1 MKKSGNKG
9 LTTGNNVDN
18 AQESKNVNMV
28 KSSQKSAR
36 VSKASAKIR
45 TRSTIIFIVFV
56 ALLAMIGYVAIFGG
70 TFGDYNFKTLGSSIN
85 KGLDLQ
91 GGVSLLEEI
100 QSDKVSDDTV
110 ERTVELLRLRVD
122 KLGVT
127 EPVVNREGSKRIRIE
142 IPGVYDAESVIKTVG
157 KTGELKFVGPDKSII
172 LTGKDVKQATGVPS
186 SQDNQPEI
194 DLTFTSDG
202 AKKFSDATA
211 KYLNQAISIY
221 MDTDLV
227 QSATVQAHIT
237 DGKARITNMKSMD
250 EARRIAKIIQSGA
263 LPVSVKAV
271 ETKVVGATLG
281 ANSLPQS
288 KKAGMIGIALVF
300 IFMLL
305 YYRVPGLLAD
315 IALTLYILLVLGI
328 FSLMKVTLTLPGIA
342 GFLLTIGMAVDAN
355 VLIFERI
362 KEELRIGKS
371 VRSAVGAGFHRAMSS
386 ILDSNITTIISGIV
400 LYALGRGSVKGFALT
415 LIIGI
420 AVSMF
425 TAITITR
432 LLVKL
437 AVNMGMLDKLW
448 CFRVKREAE

>member
-1 MKKSGNKG
+1 
-9 LTTGNNVDN
+9 
-18 AQESKNVNMV
+18 
-28 KSSQKSAR
+28 
-36 VSKASAKIR
+36 
-45 TRSTIIFIVFV
+45 
-56 ALLAMIGYVAIFGG
+56 
-70 TFGDYNFKTLGSSIN
+70 
-85 KGLDLQ
+85 
-91 GGVSLLEEI
+91 
-100 QSDKVSDDTV
+100 
-110 ERTVELLRLRVD
+110 
-122 KLGVT
+122 
-127 EPVVNREGSKRIRIE
+127 
-142 IPGVYDAESVIKTVG
+142 
-157 KTGELKFVGPDKSII
+157 
-172 LTGKDVKQATGVPS
+172 
-186 SQDNQPEI
+186 
-194 DLTFTSDG
+194 
-202 AKKFSDATA
+202 
-211 KYLNQAISIY
+211 
-221 MDTDLV
+221 
-227 QSATVQAHIT
+227 
-237 DGKARITNMKSMD
+237 
-250 EARRIAKIIQSGA
+250 
-263 LPVSVKAV
+263 
-271 ETKVVGATLG
+271 
-281 ANSLPQS
+281 
-288 KKAGMIGIALVF
+288 MIGIALVF

-448 CFRVKREAE
+448 CFRVKRRLNDMLKVIEKQKYGLLYPLQ

>member
-1 MKKSGNKG
+1 MKKGRNKSSVE
-9 LTTGNNVDN
+9 NNTDEN
-18 AQESKNVNMV
+18 TKSSSII

-36 VSKASAKIR
+36 VTRASAKIR
-45 TRSTIIFIVFV
+45 TRSTIIFIVFI
-56 ALLAMIGYVAIFGG
+56 ALLAMIGYIAAFGG
-70 TFGDYNFKTLGSSIN
+70 TFGDYKFKTLGSSIN

-122 KLGVT
+122 KLGVA
-127 EPVVNREGSKRIRIE
+127 EPIVAREGSKRIRIE
-142 IPGVYDAESVIKTVG
+142 IPGIYDAESVINTVG
-157 KTGELKFVGPDKSII
+157 KTGELKFVGPDKSVI
-172 LTGKDVKQATGVPS
+172 LTGKDVKQATAAPS
-186 SQDNQPEI
+186 SEDNQPEI
-194 DLTFTSDG
+194 NLTFTDEG

-211 KYLNQAISIY
+211 KYLNQEISIY

-227 QSATVQAHIT
+227 QTATVQAHIA
-237 DGKARITNMKSMD
+237 DGKARITNIKTMD
-250 EARRIAKIIQSGA
+250 EARRTAKIIQSGA

-281 ANSLPQS
+281 ANSLPLC

-315 IALTLYILLVLGI
+315 IALTLYILLLLGV
-328 FSLMKVTLTLPGIA
+328 FSLMKVTLTLSGIA

-355 VLIFERI
+355 VLIFERM

-371 VRSAVGAGFHRAMSS
+371 IRSATDAGFHRAMSS

-400 LYALGRGSVKGFALT
+400 LYCLGTGSVKGFAIT
-415 LIIGI
+415 LVMGVIL
-420 AVSMF
+420 SMF

-432 LLVKL
+432 MLVKL